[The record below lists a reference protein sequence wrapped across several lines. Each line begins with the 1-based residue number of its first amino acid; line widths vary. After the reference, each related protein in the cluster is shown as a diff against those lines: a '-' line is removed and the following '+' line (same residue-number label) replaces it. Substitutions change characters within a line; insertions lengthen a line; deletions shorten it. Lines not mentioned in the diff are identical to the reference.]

1 MFNGYQIY
9 EHTISETQGDPI
21 KLGLRL
27 LLVVVFV
34 SLLTRIIKVKKLDRG
49 FKLKEKNY

>member
-9 EHTISETQGDPI
+9 EHTISEAQADPI

-27 LLVVVFV
+27 LVVVVFV